1 MPDPNYD
8 PQKAHEYYLRT
19 RELKGRRHGSGQ
31 QQPPQQPHKQQ
42 DQAAVHQKV
51 AQIQAKLARLQELL
65 NKKIAS
71 SHASKKD
78 KPQTAADKLKAAQQN
93 KDYYKKHREKI
104 KAAHKKAS
112 GSGGGSSAGSFE
124 SMSVDELRTAIR
136 RTVVQ
141 LKEAI
146 AQARGG

>member
-19 RELKGRRHGSGQ
+19 RELKGRKHGSGQ
-31 QQPPQQPHKQQ
+31 QAPPQQHHKQP
-42 DQAAVHQKV
+42 DAAAHQKV

-78 KPQTAADKLKAAQQN
+78 KPKTAAEKLKAAQQN

-104 KAAHKKAS
+104 KAAHKKDS
-112 GSGGGSSAGSFE
+112 GTGGGSSAGSYE
-124 SMSVDELRTAIR
+124 SMSVNELKTAIR

>member
-8 PQKAHEYYLRT
+8 PVKAHQYY
-19 RELKGRRHGSGQ
+19 EDHKHLKGRRKGQ
-31 QQPPQQPHKQQ
+31 AHPPPQQHHRQP
-42 DQAAVHQKV
+42 DAAAQQKV
-51 AQIQAKLARLQELL
+51 AQIQAKLARLHELL

-78 KPQTAADKLKAAQQN
+78 KPKTAADKLKQAQQN

-112 GSGGGSSAGSFE
+112 GTGGGSSGGSYE

-146 AQARGG
+146 AKARGG